1 MTFSVFIAV
10 FIIIS
15 TQRISNN
22 DNLVDDAYSQE
33 YYTDGEL
40 DYSKLFLFEIIK
52 NTQVLF
58 I

>member
-40 DYSKLFLFEIIK
+40 DYSELFLFEIIK